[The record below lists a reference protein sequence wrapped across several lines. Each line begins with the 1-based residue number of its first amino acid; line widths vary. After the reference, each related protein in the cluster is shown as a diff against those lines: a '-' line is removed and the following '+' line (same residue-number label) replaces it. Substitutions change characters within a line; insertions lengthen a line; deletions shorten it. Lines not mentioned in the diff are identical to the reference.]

1 MKIIL
6 RLLTLVVLLLVSY
19 QTLQVSNVPQKSVKS
34 VKIAQEVTE
43 NKTTVVRVV
52 DGDTIVV
59 LVNNIEEKIR
69 IIGINTPETVDP
81 RKKVECFGKQASDK
95 AKQLLTGQEIKLKS
109 DPTQA
114 DRDKYKRLLRYI
126 SLPDGTDYGLK
137 MIQEGYAYEYTYLK
151 PYKYQKE
158 FMELQTLART
168 SERGLWAKDTCAG
181 IKSPAK

>member
-137 MIQEGYAYEYTYLK
+137 MIQEGYAYEYTYQI
-151 PYKYQKE
+151 PYTFQTQYKLAQKE
-158 FMELQTLART
+158 AENLKV
-168 SERGLWAKDTCAG
+168 GLWADGVCN
-181 IKSPAK
+181 S